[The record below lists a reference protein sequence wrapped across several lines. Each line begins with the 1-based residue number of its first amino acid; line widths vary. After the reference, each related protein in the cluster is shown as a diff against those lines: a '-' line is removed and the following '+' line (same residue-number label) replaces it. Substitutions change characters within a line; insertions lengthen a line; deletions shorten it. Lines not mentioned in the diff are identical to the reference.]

1 MHVLITRPEADA
13 EALKSRIEELG
24 CRATLA
30 PLVAI
35 VPNAIPLSAIEGATA
50 LVTTSRNPLKALA
63 GSPALGLAK
72 SLPLYVVG
80 PGTAAMARE
89 IGFTDVIEGAGTAAD
104 LAATLSALGRRDGGG
119 TFAYLRG
126 DVLAFD
132 LEAALKRAE
141 VNVVSVAAYRS
152 VAAETLAPNVAAALA
167 RREIDAV
174 MLMSPR
180 TAETWARLAGDLIA
194 SAGRPIAHLCLSKA
208 VAKALLSRFAAN
220 NVLIAAH
227 PSLEEMLA
235 LVKRLAAHSG
245 AE

>member
-13 EALKSRIEELG
+13 EALKSSIEELG

-50 LVTTSRNPLKALA
+50 LVTTSRNALKALA
-63 GSPALGLAK
+63 GSPALELAT

-89 IGFTDVIEGAGTAAD
+89 MGFTDVIEGAGTAAD
-104 LAATLSALGRRDGGG
+104 LAATLSAQGRSDGG

-132 LEAALKRAE
+132 LEAALMRAE

-167 RREIDAV
+167 RGEIDAV

-194 SAGRPIAHLCLSKA
+194 SAGRPIAQLCLSEA

>member
-1 MHVLITRPEADA
+1 MHVLITRPQADA

-30 PLVAI
+30 PLVTI
-35 VPNAIPLSAIEGATA
+35 VANAIPLSAIEGATA
-50 LVTTSRNPLKALA
+50 LIATSRNALKALA

-72 SLPLYVVG
+72 LLPLYVVG

-89 IGFTDVIEGAGTAAD
+89 MGFTDIVEGPGTAAD
-104 LAATLSALGRRDGGG
+104 LAAALSTQRRSGGG

-132 LEAALKRAE
+132 LEGALNRAQ
-141 VNVVSVAAYRS
+141 VNVVSVAAYGS
-152 VAAETLAPNVAAALA
+152 VAEETLAPNVVEALA
-167 RREIDAV
+167 RGQIDAV
-174 MLMSPR
+174 TLMSPR
-180 TAETWARLAGDLIA
+180 TAETWARLAGGLIT
-194 SAGRPIAHLCLSKA
+194 SAGRPIAHLCLSEA
-208 VAKALLSRFAAN
+208 VAKALLSRFAAD
-220 NVLIAAH
+220 NVLVAAH
-227 PSLEEMLA
+227 PKLEEMLA

>member
-35 VPNAIPLSAIEGATA
+35 VPNAIPLSAIAGATA
-50 LVTTSRNPLKALA
+50 LVTTSRNALKALA

-89 IGFTDVIEGAGTAAD
+89 IGFTDVIEGAGTSAD
-104 LAATLSALGRRDGGG
+104 LAATLSAQGRSDGG

-152 VAAETLAPNVAAALA
+152 VAAETLAPSVAAALA
-167 RREIDAV
+167 RGEIDAV

-194 SAGRPIAHLCLSKA
+194 SAGRPIAHLCLSEA

>member
-1 MHVLITRPEADA
+1 MHVLITRPKADA
-13 EALKSRIEELG
+13 ETLRSRIEELG
-24 CRATLA
+24 CSTTLA

-50 LVTTSRNPLKALA
+50 LIATSRNALKALA

-80 PGTAAMARE
+80 PGTAATARE
-89 IGFTDVIEGAGTAAD
+89 MGFTDVVEGAGTAAD
-104 LAATLSALGRRDGGG
+104 LATMLSAQDRSDGC

-152 VAAETLAPNVAAALA
+152 VAEETLSPNVAAALA
-167 RREIDAV
+167 RGEIDAV
-174 MLMSPR
+174 TLMSPR
-180 TAETWARLAGDLIA
+180 TAERWARLAGGIIT
-194 SAGRPIAHLCLSKA
+194 SAGRPIAHLCLSEA
-208 VAKALLSRFAAN
+208 VAKSLLSRFGAD

-227 PSLEEMLA
+227 PKLEEMLA

>member
-24 CRATLA
+24 SRATLA

-50 LVTTSRNPLKALA
+50 LVTTSRNALKALA

-104 LAATLSALGRRDGGG
+104 LAAKLSAQGRSDGS

-194 SAGRPIAHLCLSKA
+194 SAGRPIAHLCLSEA

>member
-50 LVTTSRNPLKALA
+50 LVTTSRNALKALA

-89 IGFTDVIEGAGTAAD
+89 IGFTDIIEGAGTAAD
-104 LAATLSALGRRDGGG
+104 LAAKLSAQGQSDGS

-141 VNVVSVAAYRS
+141 ANVVSVAAYRS

-194 SAGRPIAHLCLSKA
+194 SAGRPIAHLCLSEA

>member
-50 LVTTSRNPLKALA
+50 LVTTSRNALKALA

-104 LAATLSALGRRDGGG
+104 LAAKLSAQGRSDGS

-132 LEAALKRAE
+132 LEAAVKRAE

-194 SAGRPIAHLCLSKA
+194 SAGRPIAHLCLSEA